1 MANPDETSDLAKQNH
16 RNLRRLVLSM
26 EASFGK
32 LNLLVAICDN
42 PQYRSTLI
50 QNYETELRGKGV
62 QCLQAKVDR
71 SLPSLKQSLLDLQGE
86 QEWSQPC
93 VVTVLGADELL
104 GVRLAGEKSGRE
116 KLLFSL
122 QWTREGLREFAL
134 PVVLWVTSQIAQQ
147 VAQDA
152 PDFWSWRGGVFEFV
166 QPMTWAV
173 PEASDRS
180 PMETFRIY
188 QPEELADPA
197 ELAQEIKQLLEIEPT
212 SPLLSSLY
220 HSLGVVY
227 FNRLE
232 QGISIDRLAEQ
243 AAGVSALQS
252 AIDRR
257 QEPNDSLLLADSS
270 DYLASSYQSMG
281 QYDRALPFHESAL
294 EIRKLE
300 LGDRHLSTAAIMGN
314 LAGLYELIGQYD
326 RALPLCESALEI
338 HKSELGDRHPDT
350 ATSLNNLAGLYELMG
365 QYDRALPL
373 YESALEIYKSELG
386 DRHPNTATSLNNL
399 AALYKSMSQYDRALP
414 LYESALEIYKS
425 ELGDRHPDTAT
436 SLNNL
441 ALLYSS
447 MGQYNR
453 ALPLY
458 ESALEIRKSE
468 LGDRHPSTATSLNN
482 LAGLYE
488 LMGQYDRALP
498 LCESA
503 LEIHKSELGDR
514 HPNTA
519 LSLNNLAELYRS
531 MGQYDRA
538 LPLLESA
545 LEIMKSELGDLHPN
559 VASGLNNLAYL
570 YESMGSDSEAGSSYM
585 CAMLI
590 CEKLGT
596 DYPITFTVLHNL
608 VNRYFLNSEYP
619 RAGALLTKWLEICYE
634 KLPIDH
640 VEVQK
645 IQSRLA
651 DLKKKGLYN
660 PKSTPQKPTN
670 SKAFGVKPKKGKK

>member
-1 MANPDETSDLAKQNH
+1 MVSSDETGDLAKQNH

-42 PQYRSTLI
+42 PQYRTTLI
-50 QNYETELRGKGV
+50 QNYEAELRGKGV

-71 SLPSLKQSLLDLQGE
+71 RTPSLKQSLLDLQAE
-86 QEWSQPC
+86 QGWTQPC
-93 VVTVLGADELL
+93 VVTILGADELL
-104 GVRLAGEKSGRE
+104 GIRLAGEKSGRE

-122 QWTREGLREFAL
+122 QWTREGLQEFAL

-173 PEASDRS
+173 PEAGDRS
-180 PMETFRIY
+180 PLETFRIY

-227 FNRLE
+227 CNRLE

-243 AAGVSALQS
+243 TAGVAALQS

-257 QEPNDSLLLADSS
+257 QEPNDSLPLSDSLG
-270 DYLASSYQSMG
+270 YLA
-281 QYDRALPFHESAL
+281 
-294 EIRKLE
+294 E
-300 LGDRHLSTAAIMGN
+300 LYR
-314 LAGLYELIGQYD
+314 E
-326 RALPLCESALEI
+326 
-338 HKSELGDRHPDT
+338 
-350 ATSLNNLAGLYELMG
+350 MG

-373 YESALEIYKSELG
+373 YESALEIC
-386 DRHPNTATSLNNL
+386 
-399 AALYKSMSQYDRALP
+399 
-414 LYESALEIYKS
+414 
-425 ELGDRHPDTAT
+425 
-436 SLNNL
+436 
-441 ALLYSS
+441 
-447 MGQYNR
+447 
-453 ALPLY
+453 
-458 ESALEIRKSE
+458 KSE
-468 LGDRHPSTATSLNN
+468 LGDRHPSTATSMNN

-488 LMGQYDRALP
+488 SMGQYDRALP
-498 LCESA
+498 LFEGA
-503 LEIHKSELGDR
+503 LEIWKSELGDR
-514 HPNTA
+514 HPSTA
-519 LSLNNLAELYRS
+519 QGMSNLAGLYESMGQYDRALPLYEVALEIWKTELGDRHPDTATSMNNLAALYSS

-538 LPLLESA
+538 LPLLEGA
-545 LEIMKSELGDLHPN
+545 LEIWKAELGDRHPST
-559 VASGLNNLAYL
+559 AQCLTNLAGL
-570 YESMGSDSEAGSSYM
+570 YESMGNASEAEAFYK
-585 CAMLI
+585 CAMSI
-590 CEKLGT
+590 CEELGT

-608 VNRYFLNSEYP
+608 VNRYFSNSEYP
-619 RAGALLTKWLEICYE
+619 RAGALLTKWLEIFYE

-640 VEVQK
+640 VETQK
-645 IQSRLA
+645 IQSCLA
-651 DLKKKGLYN
+651 DLKKDGLYN